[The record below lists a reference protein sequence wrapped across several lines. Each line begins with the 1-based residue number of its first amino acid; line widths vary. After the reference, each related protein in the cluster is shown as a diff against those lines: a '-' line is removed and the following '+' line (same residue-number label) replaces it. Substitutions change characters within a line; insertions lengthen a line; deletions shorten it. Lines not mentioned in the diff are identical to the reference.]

1 MAKIDGFLKIVEKAT
16 LKGLVLDGL
25 FTIENKTCSIEGIES
40 GAEVIY
46 RLQGAVDMPDL
57 GKLPISNLNY
67 FAKVLGQFKGLD
79 ININRDEGNMI
90 TMEYEKRPW
99 RFQLADEEK
108 GIRHKLEDSDLID
121 DVLKGEEFSFP
132 LIKGTCSEGIEYLS
146 ILESQK
152 VFFSIKKDGMTYI
165 NGGGE
170 QESGFDFWLGVG
182 KAQKKEMFFEVYK
195 EKLLAVMRSL
205 EFVDEEPEQEEGKLK
220 KRKVVSKNP
229 TLGFRLNVQETPV
242 AVFQQTPNVWLLT
255 KIE

>member
-1 MAKIDGFLKIVEKAT
+1 MAKIEGFLKIVEKAM

-25 FTIENKTCSIEGIES
+25 FIINNHQCTIEGVES

-46 RLQGAVDMPDL
+46 RLQGDVAMPNL
-57 GKLPISNLNY
+57 GKLPISNLSY
-67 FAKVLGQFKGLD
+67 FSKVLEQFKGSE
-79 ININRDEGNMI
+79 INIHRDTENML
-90 TMEYEKRPW
+90 TLEYEKRPW

-108 GIRHKLEDSDLID
+108 GIRHKLEDPALID
-121 DVLKGEEFSFP
+121 DVLKDEEFSFP

-152 VFFSIKKDGMTYI
+152 VFFNIKKDGMTYI
-165 NGGGE
+165 TGGGE

-182 KAQKKEMFFEVYK
+182 KAQKKEMIFEVYK

-205 EFVDEEPEQEEGKLK
+205 EFVDEEPEEEGKLK
-220 KRKVVSKNP
+220 RRRIASKNP

-242 AVFQQTPNVWLLT
+242 AIFKQHPNIWLLT